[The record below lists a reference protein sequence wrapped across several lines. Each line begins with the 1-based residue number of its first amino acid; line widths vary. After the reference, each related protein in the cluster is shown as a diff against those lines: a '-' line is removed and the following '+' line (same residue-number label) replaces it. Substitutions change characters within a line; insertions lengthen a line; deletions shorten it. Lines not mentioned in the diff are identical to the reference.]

1 MGGAVHQSAAQEASA
16 KRRARAV
23 SADLGAAWLL
33 DAKSFHDEFDELFA
47 GLGDRDGLE
56 RCWGRALGVCG
67 DADPEVRRY
76 LATVEVRPP
85 QQWATRFDEAHL
97 AEWYRILMAPHL
109 RPTPGLQSPGAVKD
123 RLPDLGWAR
132 GECRKLAFGR
142 ELCTMAQSY
151 GDPECAEA
159 LCAALPVGAKGWLS
173 QDDIGRFLD
182 ALHALDR
189 DRFRQFQNLVPVVDD
204 IYHVLGAAAAASG
217 RVLLLP
223 PG

>member
-1 MGGAVHQSAAQEASA
+1 MHRSATRDESA
-16 KRRARAV
+16 RRRARLV
-23 SADLGAAWLL
+23 SADLGAAWML

-56 RCWGRALGVCG
+56 RFWGRALGVCG
-67 DADPEVRRY
+67 DPDPEVRRY

-85 QQWATRFDEAHL
+85 QQWAARFEDAHL

-132 GECRKLAFGR
+132 GDCRKLAFGR
-142 ELCTMAQSY
+142 ELCTLAQGY
-151 GDPECAEA
+151 ADPDCAEA
-159 LCAALPVGAKGWLS
+159 LCGALPVGSKGWLS
-173 QDDIGRFLD
+173 QEDIARFLQ
-182 ALHALDR
+182 ALQGLDPE
-189 DRFRQFQNLVPVVDD
+189 RFRELQNLVPVVEDV
-204 IYHVLGAAAAASG
+204 YHVLDAAAAANS
-217 RVLLLP
+217 RILLLP

>member
-1 MGGAVHQSAAQEASA
+1 M
-16 KRRARAV
+16 
-23 SADLGAAWLL
+23 GAAWLL

-56 RCWGRALGVCG
+56 RFWGRALGVCG
-67 DADPEVRRY
+67 DPDPDVRRY

-85 QQWATRFDEAHL
+85 QQWATRFEDAHL

-109 RPTPGLQSPGAVKD
+109 RPTAGLQSPGAVKD

-132 GECRKLAFGR
+132 GDCRRLAFGR
-142 ELCTMAQSY
+142 ELCTLAEEY
-151 GDPECAEA
+151 ADPDCAEV
-159 LCAALPVGAKGWLS
+159 LGAALPVGAKGWLS

-182 ALHALDR
+182 ALRSLER
-189 DRFRQFQNLVPVVDD
+189 DCFRDQQNLVPVVEDV
-204 IYHVLGAAAAASG
+204 YHVLGAAAAVSG